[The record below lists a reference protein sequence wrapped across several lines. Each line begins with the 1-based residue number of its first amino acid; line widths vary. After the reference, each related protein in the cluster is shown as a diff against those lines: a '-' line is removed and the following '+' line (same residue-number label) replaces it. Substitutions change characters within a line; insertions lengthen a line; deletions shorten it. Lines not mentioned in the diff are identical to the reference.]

1 MWIREVPAQK
11 AADADILASLQGLI
25 PVRCGERFLL
35 LPRKRVMDLIEESRE
50 AGRNEETSRLL
61 KALEFNGEAAFRRS
75 FSQVTSRSVAL
86 PTTTLYRMLEVMS
99 ETGESRD
106 DIMRRLL
113 APVVSEILDE
123 ASEAM
128 DEEKARLLKL
138 SFEDWKGKRA
148 AEEEVESDDL
158 GGGAEGT
165 VPAPVLRLRLQKEE
179 LSEDLRKF
187 SRYFL
192 KNIFRLNNIHGR
204 YEFYHPPEV
213 IEDYWE
219 VVSPEQGVF
228 HMELSPSQRSLSVG
242 LYRTTRAFGL
252 LRTENSD
259 YYDLVE
265 LLASEMRAPS
275 IKGCRVD
282 VHGATAEDEV
292 ILQEALSIE
301 SVLMEDPTVNGMIAG
316 VPRPMSPEGLSAFR
330 SRLMQLSGIRS
341 EVRFP
346 VNVHDPECGDQD
358 YSVLGFDLHLDE
370 DIGRFV
376 MDGAVVSEQTMHDL
390 GLAFAGKLLA
400 LTRQLY
406 RDPANF
412 PQPDLDELDAE
423 VHALIARAERE
434 ELSDELAREIV
445 AKITVLDYYESLA
458 KYSYALSEEL
468 LHQLEGTQSVA
479 FTIPRVLF
487 ALLDAAMGAEELN
500 DRILRAL
507 REGDAR

>member
-1 MWIREVPAQK
+1 MSIREVSAQK
-11 AADADILASLQGLI
+11 AADADILASLQGLV

-35 LPRKRVMDLIEESRE
+35 MTRKRAMDLIEESRE
-50 AGRNEETSRLL
+50 AGRYEETSRLL
-61 KALEFNGEAAFRRS
+61 KALEFNGETAFRRS
-75 FSQVTSRSVAL
+75 FSQMTSRSVAL

-106 DIMRRLL
+106 DLMRRLL
-113 APVVSEILDE
+113 APAVLEALAE
-123 ASEAM
+123 ASETM

-138 SFEDWKGKRA
+138 SFEDWRKKRA
-148 AEEEVESDDL
+148 GEGEVESDDL
-158 GGGAEGT
+158 GSAAEGT
-165 VPAPVLRLRLQKEE
+165 IPAPVLRLRLSKEDI
-179 LSEDLRKF
+179 SEDLRKY

-204 YEFYHPPEV
+204 FEFYHPPEV

-228 HMELSPSQRSLSVG
+228 HMELSPSRRSLTVG

-252 LRTENSD
+252 LRTENPD

-265 LLASEMRAPS
+265 FLANEKRSPR

-282 VHGATAEDEV
+282 VHGATAEDEI
-292 ILQEALSIE
+292 ILEEALSIE
-301 SVLMEDPTVNGMIAG
+301 SMLLEDPTVSGRIAG

-358 YSVLGFDLHLDE
+358 YSVLGFDLNLD
-370 DIGRFV
+370 DTGRFV
-376 MDGAVVSEQTMHDL
+376 LDGAVVSEPTLHEV

-406 RDPANF
+406 REPASF
-412 PQPDLDELDAE
+412 PQPDIDELDAE
-423 VHALIARAERE
+423 VRALIARAERE
-434 ELSDELAREIV
+434 DLSDELGREIV

-468 LHQLEGTQSVA
+468 LEQLEGMQNVT
-479 FTIPRVLF
+479 FTIPRVLL

-500 DRILRAL
+500 DRILAAL

>member
-1 MWIREVPAQK
+1 MSFREMPAQK
-11 AADADILASLQGLI
+11 AADAEILASIQGLI
-25 PVRCGERFLL
+25 PVRSGEGFLL

-50 AGRNEETSRLL
+50 AGRFEETSRLL

-75 FSQVTSRSVAL
+75 FSQMTSRSVAL
-86 PTTTLYRMLEVMS
+86 PTATLYRMLEAMA

-106 DIMRRLL
+106 DLMRRLL
-113 APVVSEILDE
+113 APAVSEALDE
-123 ASEAM
+123 ASGAM

-138 SFEDWKGKRA
+138 SLEDWIKKRTG
-148 AEEEVESDDL
+148 EEVESDDL
-158 GGGAEGT
+158 GGAVEGT
-165 VPAPVLRLRLQKEE
+165 IPAPVLRLRLGSKE
-179 LSEDLRKF
+179 LSEDLRKY

-204 YEFYHPPEV
+204 YEFFHPPEV

-228 HMELSPSQRSLSVG
+228 HMELSPSHRSLSVG
-242 LYRTTRAFGL
+242 LYHTTRSFGL
-252 LRTENSD
+252 LRTDNPD

-265 LLASEMRAPS
+265 FLASEKRAPR
-275 IKGCRVD
+275 IRGCQVD

-292 ILQEALSIE
+292 ILEEALSIE
-301 SVLMEDPTVNGMIAG
+301 SMLLEDPTANGMIAG

-370 DIGRFV
+370 DTGRFV
-376 MDGAVVSEQTMHDL
+376 MDDVVVSEPTMHAV
-390 GLAFAGKLLA
+390 GLAFAGKLLG

-412 PQPDLDELDAE
+412 PQPDIDELDAE
-423 VHALIARAERE
+423 VRALIARAERK
-434 ELSDELAREIV
+434 ELSEELAREIV
-445 AKITVLDYYESLA
+445 SKITILDYYESLA

-468 LHQLEGTQSVA
+468 LAQLEGTQNVT
-479 FTIPRVLF
+479 FTIPRILL

-500 DRILRAL
+500 DRVLSSL
-507 REGDAR
+507 REGGAR